1 MCQRPWRTPC
11 APAFRRFSRLT
22 FDGSLTLPSGVLV
35 ITDVEQS
42 ERQRMSGTPGSYRV
56 AVGTNDEVE
65 PTVVEVRLEPA
76 EGQGG

>member
-1 MCQRPWRTPC
+1 
-11 APAFRRFSRLT
+11 
-22 FDGSLTLPSGVLV
+22 
-35 ITDVEQS
+35 
-42 ERQRMSGTPGSYRV
+42 MSGTPGSYRV